1 MKKILFFLLSFSFLS
16 AFSQVS
22 KSFETEVAKLKADEA
37 IKNGSWSISV
47 YDVTSS
53 KLVYDYNPNQ
63 TLMPASTLKVLTTAA
78 ALEFLGSDF
87 TFETNI
93 LYDEEIVN
101 GVLKGN
107 LYIKGSGDPSLAS
120 QYFKSKIDSSNF
132 FDSWVEKIKQA
143 GIKKIEGSII
153 ADGTVFEQQHLSPEW
168 AWGDIGNYY
177 GSGAYALNYRDNKYT
192 IYYDSGSKEGDSAKI
207 IKVIPD
213 QPDLKFYNQVI
224 AGGNGDYAYIYG
236 SPYNN
241 YRIITGTIPVNKKDY
256 EVDGSFADPALQCAL
271 DFKTALENSKV
282 SVLGSASNIFFT
294 NNKVT
299 TPRKLLFTHKSA
311 TLDKLVYFTNI
322 KSDNLY
328 AESFLK
334 AIALKKKNFG
344 SISLGIEVLEEY
356 LKSTSI
362 STDGLYLADG
372 CGLSRANG
380 ITTAQ
385 LAQLLSKISKEKY
398 FNVFLA
404 SLPVSGKSGS
414 MANFGKG
421 TFLENNMKAK
431 TGYINRVRSYCGY
444 FKDKK
449 GRDLTF
455 SIIANNYNCTA
466 SDMKRKIE
474 KLLVALAEN

>member
-1 MKKILFFLLSFSFLS
+1 MKRNIFFVLSFIVLS
-16 AFSQVS
+16 ASSQVS
-22 KSFETEVAKLKADEA
+22 KSFETEVTKLKSDEA

-53 KLVYDYNPNQ
+53 KLVYDYNSNQ
-63 TLMPASTLKVLTTAA
+63 SLIPASTLKVLTTAA
-78 ALEFLGSDF
+78 ALEILGEDF
-87 TFETNI
+87 TFETNVE
-93 LYDEEIVN
+93 YDGEIVG

-120 QYFKSKIDSSNF
+120 QYFKSKTDSSNF
-132 FDSWVEKIKQA
+132 FNAWVEKIKQA
-143 GIKKIEGSII
+143 GIKKVEGSVI
-153 ADGTVFEQQHLSPEW
+153 ADGRAFEQQHISPEW
-168 AWGDIGNYY
+168 VWGDIGNYY
-177 GSGAYALNYRDNKYT
+177 AAGAYALNYRDNKYT
-192 IYYDSGSKEGDSAKI
+192 IYYDSGSKEGDSVKI
-207 IKVIPD
+207 KKVYPE
-213 QPDLKFYNQVI
+213 QPNLKFYNQVVS
-224 AGGNGDYAYIYG
+224 GGTGDFAYIYG

-256 EVDGSFADPALQCAL
+256 EVDGSFADPALQCAN
-271 DFKTALENSKV
+271 DFKAALEESKITV
-282 SVLGSASNIFFT
+282 QGSAENVFFI
-294 NNKVT
+294 NKKSSLE
-299 TPRKLLFTHKSA
+299 RKKLFSYKSP
-311 TLDKLVYFTNI
+311 TLDKLVYFTNL

-334 AIALKKKNFG
+334 AIALRKKGFG
-344 SISLGIEVLEEY
+344 SISFGIEVLEEY
-356 LKSTSI
+356 LKSKNI

-385 LAQLLSKISKEKY
+385 LAQLLTKISKEKY
-398 FNVFLA
+398 FNIFLS

-449 GRDLTF
+449 GRNLVF
-455 SIIANNYNCTA
+455 SIISNNYTCSA
-466 SDMKRKIE
+466 SEMKKKIE
-474 KLLVALAEN
+474 KLLISLAEN